1 MDIITRM
8 ILSILLL
15 TIVYFFIGVWVGIK
29 QKNSNEKESD
39 FIKAMGTVLG
49 TNIIL
54 IALLGTVKAM
64 VYLFKILF

>member
-1 MDIITRM
+1 M
-8 ILSILLL
+8 ILSILLI
-15 TIVYFFIGVWVGIK
+15 TIVYFLIGVWVGAK

-54 IALLGTVKAM
+54 IALLGMIKAII
-64 VYLFKILF
+64 YLFKILF